1 MRRVRRRMSQ
11 CGRDALHRGENHP
24 SEFTSARTTAAR
36 SPHVE
41 HGRGHDQGAL
51 WQLHQS
57 WRVRSGLPQENSHR
71 VHRKDEPRPDSRNAP
86 SPRQLG
92 GTKFL
97 RLAACRRGSF
107 CGPVWVAEATY
118 FWAARFSDS
127 CRAEIFVGR
136 GFSRDIRRLQRMGF
150 SHIAVL
156 GRTFEILR
164 HYLCPL
170 TTISLVPA
178 KSTLQASSSTPTPIH
193 LSDFSSI
200 ILISVLETL
209 KAASIF
215 PGCAKAAS
223 AQSSSPYGFRL
234 TSRDQRPLAARSI
247 CWIP

>member
-57 WRVRSGLPQENSHR
+57 WRVRSGLPQENPYR
-71 VHRKDEPRPDSRNAP
+71 VHRKDEPRPNSRNAP
-86 SPRQLG
+86 SPR
-92 GTKFL
+92 
-97 RLAACRRGSF
+97 RLDVTWPRPAFKGRVPVAPAFRRASIRNESVAPSAA
-107 CGPVWVAEATY
+107 PQI
-118 FWAARFSDS
+118 S
-127 CRAEIFVGR
+127 CT
-136 GFSRDIRRLQRMGF
+136 L
-150 SHIAVL
+150 
-156 GRTFEILR
+156 
-164 HYLCPL
+164 
-170 TTISLVPA
+170 TISPLVPA

-193 LSDFSSI
+193 PSDFSSI